1 MATGGRTPPDT
12 GPGRASTPVEA
23 LVAAVHAAGRL
34 QTTEIAQIAALRG
47 MRPRQLEAVVT
58 AAVDAGR
65 LARTGTDLTP
75 SPTAAL
81 AAGHIDAD
89 RNAADDGAPG
99 GDGSDGDAVSG
110 DGPSTPPPGARRR
123 AATRPLR
130 AVALDFESVVR
141 TIAAKPYLERRAF
154 QVGAVRFGRDR
165 RWVHADAGKRRRL
178 SAFCALPPPADGV
191 PWQIHSPEVAARH
204 GELAVEPGV
213 WLAQLDAVLEGVD
226 MVVAY
231 NGLELDFPL
240 LDDERRRAGLPGL
253 SGVDLVDGLL
263 LAQSVWPN
271 PPNDHRLRALAKRL
285 DLDLADLRWHDALGD
300 CESLAMICLEA
311 AHTVRHRWDRD
322 LAELV
327 LSATTG
333 SPTWALVADLAGTTP
348 ARRKLSPEEVTGLVG
363 DRLEDLAV
371 PRRRREP
378 DPARP
383 QLRLPAAVLRG
394 GRVDP
399 QLLAKQIHGAAP
411 ERAAQRQMADLV
423 AGWMAAGHGG
433 LVEAPTGTGKSFV
446 LLAAAMDWV
455 ARGPHR
461 RAVIATHTR
470 QLQSQLAADVQELSD
485 HGVTVLADATD
496 LVKGATNRLSLRA
509 LTLELADATSV
520 PADRADGDARAPVEL
535 RELAVFLLVRLLTAR
550 QLTER
555 WLARSVDRSDV
566 PLVFAATCGRH
577 FGTWLRRLSQHDQG
591 DYRPDPEIVAT
602 LHTDRVAEALASAR
616 IVIANHALLLAH
628 RGVLAAEAT
637 PGPGSEAGEG
647 TEHAEPDPT
656 RTLAIFVDEA
666 HELESAATEALSA
679 TFDYQALERVP
690 GDVERLMA
698 EADAH
703 PALARAAE
711 TATRLRRF
719 LYQEVFAAS
728 AERVLH
734 QLAEPGS
741 EPGQRAATIASPYVG
756 RRPSAPV
763 DALRA
768 SLERTRRYLASL
780 HRSLAWW
787 AAADDGLVVADRW
800 AAERFYALA
809 SVVTAQ
815 EEAVDVL
822 LADLELLLGPLRR
835 PVRRRAAPD
844 DPEVPDADPS
854 HEFALHNALDR
865 TPGVPVQRALFD
877 PAAST
882 IEDAADGTA
891 AIDDLARSE
900 ADALDDTGTIDDTD
914 AEEGAADDAHP
925 GLDEASPAD
934 EVEVP
939 PDPGSAPVAAN
950 AVVWI
955 AESESPGLAWDRRRL
970 HFTLTSSPIS
980 LGASVSWQEFL
991 ADTPRIVFTSGTLCV
1006 AGGFDYMRDRL
1017 GLAPAV
1023 PAAVLE
1029 SPFDFATQARLVC
1042 FSDFPSWAE
1051 HPQRAVRSVAH
1062 QVARWSGLTDRSAP
1076 ATDSTTYDRAGGGH
1090 TGGAMVLTTSR
1101 ASAAAISEAAAPLL
1115 AAAGIPL
1122 ATTELLGNAR
1132 ALDQFVNDGGVVV
1145 GTRGLW
1151 QGVNVRDPARLRL
1164 VWINK
1169 LPFAP
1174 FADPVIAARRARAA
1188 EQARDALAVHPERAA
1203 DPDRA
1208 ADEAYYLPLAA
1219 LGFRQAVGR
1228 LIRSPEH
1235 RGVIMVSDAK
1245 LAGNDPRRRL
1255 YRRMFLGSL
1264 EKGLRTD
1271 DGADLGAGNVVSMVE
1286 GWRRAIGFGV
1296 ECGFVDP
1303 LEAAEVTT
1311 DEAMAAFVDLPEM
1324 AAVRA
1329 QLLDEAE
1336 AAALAETGPDAFA
1349 KEVAD
1354 RCEAVAGVLA
1364 GAPRTLHDAQR
1375 RAIAAI
1381 ATGRDL
1387 MALLPTGFGKSYCYQ
1402 LPALVL
1408 PGVTLVISPLVSL
1421 MVDQAMGLGA
1431 TIGPMV
1437 RALTGPMPESN
1448 SRRGKTEVAEAL
1460 RGERDHGIRLVY
1472 VSPERLADARFR
1484 DLVTQA
1490 VAAGIVPRI
1499 AVDEAHCLVDWGDD
1513 FRPSYRRL
1521 DRFLAALK
1529 EQYPA
1534 LQLSAFTATANAT
1547 VREGLRRRL
1556 FALEATP
1563 PAAGD
1568 PERFSLVE
1576 ATPLRPELAIWRRR
1590 LEPGGPNSVAGLTE
1604 AVVDELTDHAIF
1616 YCLTVKEV
1624 EVLYAS
1630 LRDYLGDHQ
1639 ADRVLRYHG
1648 RMSTAEKAAVAL
1660 AFRTAPRKADAEE
1673 FRPLIVVA
1681 TSAFGLGVDRDDI
1694 RAVFCVSPPTD
1705 LAALFQQLGRA
1716 GRDCTHLVP
1725 GTDEVPLNATMAL
1738 LTRRAWR
1745 TLTWMAS
1752 RDLPRAT
1759 LRGIADRLLA
1769 AAGSKHCAAVDPS
1782 EIAAAQLATDVE
1794 ARRLPADAVFS
1805 SQERDEYDQAVP
1817 RVLATLS
1824 ALDTLEDLGDIP
1836 DRVRVTPG
1844 EVPCDEAL
1852 WSQVLEA
1859 ALALAATPAPEPDD
1873 PNDGRGAV
1881 PHTAPGVGDV
1891 ELLTLH
1897 QTLAEGRDAASYL
1910 EACPTPAELWV
1921 GLAAAH
1927 DYGWAD
1933 VSQQS
1938 TRTRLSVFRV
1948 LEASRPLAFDH
1959 EIMARARRVSDE
1971 LLALRRWFD
1980 DTACAHAGF
1989 ATAFGIAALPP
2000 GTCATAE
2007 VRCSSHWGDADI
2019 VAAGAPAP
2027 DLYKAFFTPR
2037 PKASAATAEGR
2048 AAFERRLRKH
2058 LSELLWLHVRGL
2070 KAPMLR
2076 RVLHGEDA
2084 WYDAGAKRWRRL
2096 WPSLLHHRSRGAMR
2110 GVRLR
2115 AVVAA
2120 LDQLI
2125 DAGQVVAL
2133 DDGRYRWRE
2142 HVVAEEERAAREARR
2157 AGASVP
2163 DDSSADAPDPGFVPA
2178 AVVAAPRTAATT
2190 SPTASR
2196 EDAS

>member
-1 MATGGRTPPDT
+1 MATGGRTPPHT
-12 GPGRASTPVEA
+12 GSGRTSTPVEA
-23 LVAAVHAAGRL
+23 LVAAVRAVGRL
-34 QTTEIAQIAALRG
+34 QMTKVAQIAMLRG

-58 AAVDAGR
+58 AAVDAGL
-65 LARTGTDLTP
+65 LARAGNDLIP
-75 SPTAAL
+75 VAAAPEASSTAAIV
-81 AAGHIDAD
+81 GDETPTP
-89 RNAADDGAPG
+89 APG
-99 GDGSDGDAVSG
+99 E
-110 DGPSTPPPGARRR
+110 RLR
-123 AATRPLR
+123 ATTRPLR

-141 TIAAKPYLERRAF
+141 TIAIKPYLERRAF

-165 RWVHADAGKRRRL
+165 RWVHADAGKRQRL
-178 SAFCALPPPADGV
+178 SAFCTLPPPADGV
-191 PWQIHSPEVAARH
+191 PWPIHSPDVAARH
-204 GELAVEPGV
+204 GELAVAADV
-213 WLAQLDAVLEGVD
+213 WLAQLDGVLEGADV
-226 MVVAY
+226 VVAY
-231 NGLELDFPL
+231 NGLDLDFPL

-263 LAQSVWPN
+263 IAQSVWPN
-271 PPNDHRLRALAKRL
+271 SPNDHRLRALAERL
-285 DLDLADLRWHDALGD
+285 DLDVTDLRWHDALGD
-300 CESLAMICLEA
+300 CETLAMICIEA
-311 AHTVRHRWDRD
+311 ARTVRQRWDRD

-333 SPTWALVADLAGTTP
+333 SPSWALVADLGGSTP
-348 ARRKLSPEEVTGLVG
+348 GQRKLSPEEVTGLVG

-371 PRRRREP
+371 QRRRREP
-378 DPARP
+378 DPTRS
-383 QLRLPAAVLRG
+383 QLRLPGTVLRG

-399 QLLAKQIHGAAP
+399 QLLAEQIHGTAP
-411 ERAAQRQMADLV
+411 ERPAQRQMADLV

-455 ARGPHR
+455 AGGPQR

-496 LVKGATNRLSLRA
+496 LVKGAANRLSLRA

-535 RELAVFLLVRLLTAR
+535 RELAVFLLVRLITAR
-550 QLTER
+550 HLTER

-566 PLVFAATCGRH
+566 PLVFATTCGRH

-591 DYRPDPEIVAT
+591 EYRPDPEVVAT

-628 RGVLAAEAT
+628 RDVLAAAAPAT
-637 PGPGSEAGEG
+637 NSETDEG
-647 TEHAEPDPT
+647 TPHGEPDPT
-656 RTLAIFVDEA
+656 RELAIFVDEA

-690 GDVERLMA
+690 GDAERLVA
-698 EADAH
+698 EADGH
-703 PALARAAE
+703 PALVRIAE
-711 TATRLRRF
+711 TAGRLRRF
-719 LYQEVFAAS
+719 LYQEVFATS

-741 EPGQRAATIASPYVG
+741 DPGQRAATIASPYVG

-787 AAADDGLVVADRW
+787 AAAADGLVAADRW
-800 AAERFYALA
+800 AGERFYALA

-822 LADLELLLGPLRR
+822 LADLELLLGPLHR

-844 DPEVPDADPS
+844 DPEVPDADPA
-854 HEFALHNALDR
+854 HESALSDVLDR
-865 TPGVPVQRALFD
+865 GPAAPVQPTLFD
-877 PAAST
+877 PAART
-882 IEDAADGTA
+882 PGADPARADPDLNDAATQEDT
-891 AIDDLARSE
+891 
-900 ADALDDTGTIDDTD
+900 DAIDDTD
-914 AEEGAADDAHP
+914 AEEDADDDGRP
-925 GLDEASPAD
+925 DLEEANPAD
-934 EVEVP
+934 EVEVS

-980 LGASVSWQEFL
+980 LGASVAWQEFL
-991 ADTPRIVFTSGTLCV
+991 ADTPLIVFTSGTLCV

-1023 PAAVLE
+1023 PGAVLE
-1029 SPFDFATQARLVC
+1029 SPFDFAAQARLVC

-1062 QVARWSGLTDRSAP
+1062 QVTRWSALTDRRVDDP
-1076 ATDSTTYDRAGGGH
+1076 ATADRGPSGH

-1122 ATTELLGNAR
+1122 ATTELLGNVR

-1151 QGVNVRDPARLRL
+1151 QGVNVRDPTRLRL
-1164 VWINK
+1164 VWVNK

-1188 EQARDALAVHPERAA
+1188 EQARDALAADPERAP

-1219 LGFRQAVGR
+1219 LSFRQAVGR

-1235 RGVIMVSDAK
+1235 RGVIVVSDAK

-1264 EKGLRTD
+1264 EEGLRID
-1271 DGADLGAGNVVSMVE
+1271 DGADLGAINVVSMVE
-1286 GWRRAIGFGV
+1286 GWRRAIGFGI

-1303 LEAAEVTT
+1303 PAAAKVTT

-1329 QLLDEAE
+1329 QLLDEAA
-1336 AAALAETGPDAFA
+1336 AAALKEVGPNAFA
-1349 KEVAD
+1349 NEVVN

-1364 GAPRTLHDAQR
+1364 GTARTLHDEQR

-1448 SRRGKTEVAEAL
+1448 SRRGKTEVAEVL

-1484 DLVTQA
+1484 DLITQA
-1490 VAAGIVPRI
+1490 VAARIVPRI

-1556 FALEATP
+1556 FALEPTP
-1563 PAAGD
+1563 PTAGD
-1568 PERFSLVE
+1568 PERFTLVE

-1604 AVVDELTDHAIF
+1604 AVVDALADHAIF

-1660 AFRTAPRKADAEE
+1660 AFRTAPRKTDAEE

-1745 TLTWMAS
+1745 TLTWMVS

-1759 LRGIADRLLA
+1759 LRGIADQLLGA
-1769 AAGSKHCAAVDPS
+1769 AAPGQCGVVDPS
-1782 EIAAAQLATDVE
+1782 DIAAAQIDADVE

-1805 SQERDEYDQAVP
+1805 SRTRDEYDQAVP

-1824 ALDTLEDLGDIP
+1824 ALDALEDLGDVP

-1844 EVPCDEAL
+1844 EVPCDEVL
-1852 WSQVLEA
+1852 WSQVIEV
-1859 ALALAATPAPEPDD
+1859 ALAHAAAPATDPDD
-1873 PNDGRGAV
+1873 PDDECGAIRR
-1881 PHTAPGVGDV
+1881 PGVGDV
-1891 ELLTLH
+1891 ELVTLH
-1897 QTLAEGRDAASYL
+1897 RTLAEGPGAASYL

-1927 DYGWAD
+1927 DFGWAD

-1948 LEASRPLAFDH
+1948 LQATRPLAFDR

-1989 ATAFGIAALPP
+1989 GTAFGIAALPP
-2000 GTCATAE
+2000 GTCATAD
-2007 VRCSSHWGDADI
+2007 VRCSAHWGDADL

-2037 PKASAATAEGR
+2037 PKASATTAEGR

-2070 KAPMLR
+2070 KAPMMR

-2084 WYDAGAKRWRRL
+2084 WYTAGAKRWRRL

-2115 AVVAA
+2115 AVVGA
-2120 LDQLI
+2120 LNQLV

-2142 HVVAEEERAAREARR
+2142 HVVAEVERADREGRR
-2157 AGASVP
+2157 AGAAAP
-2163 DDSSADAPDPGFVPA
+2163 GGSAPGTPEAGPTTAAATPAPA
-2178 AVVAAPRTAATT
+2178 ALALGEAL
-2190 SPTASR
+2190 
-2196 EDAS
+2196 